1 MNKWRLPAVLHIG
14 TADYAIRTDYRVVL
28 GIYRYLTDPDYTE
41 DERWAIALQAFYKDL
56 STMPPEDFIEAAKK
70 MLDFFACG
78 ATPQDEKRDRP
89 QLMDWEQDA
98 DIIIPAVNKVAG
110 YDIRGVDH
118 LHWWTFYAL
127 YSEIGEGT
135 FATVI
140 RIRDKQAHGKKL
152 EDYEKDFIR
161 ENPDLVRLRRRKTE
175 QELREEAEDA
185 AALRA
190 LLGE

>member
-1 MNKWRLPAVLHIG
+1 MNKWKLPAVLHIG
-14 TADYAIRTDYRVVL
+14 TADYAIRTDYRVIL
-28 GIYRYLTDPDYTE
+28 GIYRYLTDPDYTD

-56 STMPPEDFIEAAKK
+56 STMPPEDFTEAAKK

-78 ATPQDEKRDRP
+78 ATPQEDDRHRP

-110 YDIRGVDH
+110 YDVRGVEH

-127 YSEIGEGT
+127 YLEIGEGT
-135 FATVI
+135 FTTVVNI
-140 RIRDKQAHGKKL
+140 RNKQARGKKL
-152 EDYEKDFIR
+152 EEHEKEFVR
-161 ENPDLVRLRRRKTE
+161 ENPELVKLKQHKT
-175 QELREEAEDA
+175 QQQLREEAEDA